1 MNGCYFI
8 TFQLHPT
15 GVSPE
20 LFCFLIDKCCKGSS
34 LEMGENEKH
43 FTDLLKSEGNPN
55 RFRFWLW
62 SQCYK

>member
-20 LFCFLIDKCCKGSS
+20 LFCFLIDKCCKGSF
-34 LEMGENEKH
+34 LEMRENEKH

-55 RFRFWLW
+55 RF
-62 SQCYK
+62 